1 MIPSSPEVK
10 GQRLKD
16 KQMKKIKN
24 DISKDSRLEL
34 LSALIAELKEEQTLT
49 LLDKLLSEG
58 SLPSV
63 LLNSCMEGMR
73 RVGKNFEQG
82 RYFIAAL
89 VMAGEI
95 MRRATEMLGP
105 GLSPDA
111 GKTQGTVLI
120 GTVQGDIHDLG
131 KNLFA
136 SLLDFD
142 GVKVIDL
149 GVDVD
154 PGDFVAKTKEVT
166 PLMIGLS
173 CILTSCVS
181 GLKDTINALRN
192 AFDVTCPPIIIG
204 GACIDEKIRE
214 FCKADFWAEDAY
226 KGLVTYRKII
236 KNYRYRRNMKE

>member
-1 MIPSSPEVK
+1 
-10 GQRLKD
+10 
-16 KQMKKIKN
+16 MKKIKN

-34 LSALIAELKEEQTLT
+34 LSALIAELKEEQTLA
-49 LLDKLLSEG
+49 LLGKLLSEG

-105 GLSPDA
+105 HLSPNETM
-111 GKTQGTVLI
+111 KTQGRVLL

-131 KNLFA
+131 KNLFS

-142 GVKVIDL
+142 GVEVIDL
-149 GVDVD
+149 GVDVET
-154 PGDFVAKTKEVT
+154 GDFLTKAKETA
-166 PLMIGLS
+166 PSMIGLS
-173 CILTSCVS
+173 CVLTSCVS
-181 GLKDTINALRN
+181 ELKDTVSVLRN
-192 AFDVTCPPIIIG
+192 TLVEACPPIIIG
-204 GACIDEKIRE
+204 GACVDKKIKE
-214 FCKADFWAEDAY
+214 FVKADFWGEDAY
-226 KGLVTYRKII
+226 QGLVIYRGIFK
-236 KNYRYRRNMKE
+236 KALKHSQTGKRHA

>member
-1 MIPSSPEVK
+1 VASFNWF
-10 GQRLKD
+10 KD

-24 DISKDSRLEL
+24 DITKDSRLEN

-49 LLDKLLSEG
+49 LVEKLLSEG
-58 SLPSV
+58 FPPAI
-63 LLNSCMEGMR
+63 LLNGCMEGMR

-105 GLSPDA
+105 HLSPDET
-111 GKTQGTVLI
+111 KKNQGRVLL

-142 GVKVIDL
+142 GVEIIDL

-154 PGDFVAKTKEVT
+154 PGDFIINAKEVT
-166 PLMIGLS
+166 PSMIGLS
-173 CILTSCVS
+173 CVLTSCVS
-181 GLKDTINALRN
+181 ELKDTIAVLHNALGN
-192 AFDVTCPPIIIG
+192 TCPPIIIG

-214 FCKADFWAEDAY
+214 LSCADLWAEDAY
-226 KGLVTYRKII
+226 QGLVVYREFSKRTNAGRIR
-236 KNYRYRRNMKE
+236 KNN

>member
-1 MIPSSPEVK
+1 
-10 GQRLKD
+10 
-16 KQMKKIKN
+16 MKKIKN
-24 DISKDSRLEL
+24 DITKDSRLDH

-49 LLDKLLSEG
+49 LLEKLLSEG
-58 SLPSV
+58 FTPSV
-63 LLNSCMEGMR
+63 LLNKCMEGVR

-95 MRRATEMLGP
+95 MRQATEMLGP
-105 GLSPDA
+105 HLSPDET
-111 GKTQGTVLI
+111 GKTQGRVLL

-142 GVKVIDL
+142 GVEVIDL

-154 PGDFVAKTKEVT
+154 PGEFLIKTREVT

-173 CILTSCVS
+173 CVLTSCVS
-181 GLKDTINALRN
+181 GLKDTIAALHNALGN
-192 AFDVTCPPIIIG
+192 ACPTIIIG

-214 FCKADFWAEDAY
+214 FSRADFWAEDAY
-226 KGLVTYRKII
+226 QGLVMYRGIYKKGI
-236 KNYRYRRNMKE
+236 KHPRTGKRRA

>member
-1 MIPSSPEVK
+1 ME
-10 GQRLKD
+10 
-16 KQMKKIKN
+16 KIKN
-24 DISKDSRLEL
+24 DISNSRLEL

-49 LLDKLLSEG
+49 LLKKLLLEG
-58 SLPSV
+58 FQPSV
-63 LLNSCMEGMR
+63 LLNGCMEGMR
-73 RVGKNFEQG
+73 RVGKNFELG

-105 GLSPDA
+105 GLSPDT
-111 GKTQGTVLI
+111 GKTQGTLLI

-149 GVDVD
+149 GVDVE
-154 PGDFVAKTKEVT
+154 PEDFVSRAGEEN
-166 PLMIGLS
+166 PSMIGLS

-181 GLKDTINALRN
+181 GLKDTINELRN
-192 AFDVTCPPIIIG
+192 SFGGACPPIIIG
-204 GACIDEKIRE
+204 GACVDEKINE
-214 FCKADFWAEDAY
+214 FVNADFWAENAY
-226 KGLVTYRKII
+226 QGLLTYREIFK
-236 KNYRYRRNMKE
+236 KNFKKRSRHERDK